1 MQIKVEHGS
10 CIATLYHNG
19 KAFVMM
25 IDSVEVDEGHRRNG
39 VGMTLMQK
47 AIETALDYGVD
58 SIELL
63 VNPDNEA
70 AKGLYAK
77 VGFAQTNKEHHR
89 MILRHF

>member
-10 CIATLYHNG
+10 CIGTLYHNG
-19 KAFVMM
+19 RAFVMM
-25 IDSVEVDEGHRRNG
+25 IDNVEVEENHRRNG
-39 VGMTLMQK
+39 IGSALMQK

-63 VNPDNEA
+63 VNPDNDA
-70 AKGLYAK
+70 AKGLYGK
-77 VGFAQTNKEHHR
+77 VGFEKSNKEHYR